1 MTSSS
6 LHLSRQLLVGEI
18 LKRTV
23 HKTPK
28 MEAYIFEDQRVTYE
42 EMDDR
47 ASHLAGWLQLQGIGR
62 DDKVAFMMK
71 NSIAFI
77 EIVFGIALS
86 GGVGVPVNFRL
97 QGEEVRYILDNSDSK
112 LLFIDEEYEEMI
124 LSIRDKLPKLEQIIV
139 VGTKQPHQEF
149 VNYQSIYET
158 AAEYFPC
165 ESLVDED
172 TAFIVYTSGTTG
184 RPKGAVLTHKNI
196 CMNLQNLMFEGKN
209 DLYQRQLIC
218 VPLFHIAGLC
228 QIIMSC
234 LANGT
239 TVLLREFNPV
249 KLLESVEKEQVNS
262 FFLVPAMWN
271 FLFQVPNFNEYDLS
285 SVTTCSTGAAIT
297 PLELKKRILKSFP
310 NAKLVDTFGQ
320 TETTASTTYL
330 KGEDTLRKTTSVG
343 RSMINVETRI
353 VDENMNDVG
362 VGEVGEIV
370 YRGPTVMKE
379 YYKNPEATE
388 EAFKGGWF
396 HSGDLVMRDEEGFIY
411 VVDRKKNMIISG
423 GENIYPAEIEEVL
436 YQMSEILECAVIG
449 VPDKDWGES
458 VKAVVVLK
466 PDKTLTAE
474 QIIEYCQQ
482 NLASYK
488 KPKFVEFIDELP
500 RNASGKVLK
509 YVLQKEAKE
518 ALDTEKL

>member
-18 LKRTV
+18 LKRTT
-23 HKTPK
+23 HKTPE
-28 MEAYIFEDQRVTYE
+28 MEAYVFEDERVTYGE
-42 EMDDR
+42 LDNK
-47 ASHLAGWLQLQGIGR
+47 ASHLAAWLRTQGINR

-71 NSIAFI
+71 NSMEFI
-77 EIVFGIALS
+77 EIIFGIPLS

-97 QGEEVRYILDNSDSK
+97 QREEVRYIVDNSDSK
-112 LLFIDEEYEEMI
+112 LIFIDEEYVEMI
-124 LSIRDKLPKLEQIIV
+124 LSIKDRLPKLEKIIV
-139 VGTKQPHQEF
+139 VGRNQSSSELTAYHSIFETSA
-149 VNYQSIYET
+149 NYT
-158 AAEYFPC
+158 PC
-165 ESLVDED
+165 EDLVDED
-172 TAFIVYTSGTTG
+172 TAFLVYTSGTTG
-184 RPKGAVLTHKNI
+184 RPKGAVLSHKNI
-196 CMNLQNLMFEGKN
+196 CMNLLNLMFEGKS
-209 DLYQRQLIC
+209 DLYKKQLIC

-239 TVLLREFNPV
+239 TILQPEFNPV
-249 KLLESVEKEQVNS
+249 KLLTAVEKEQVNS

-271 FLFQVPNFNEYDLS
+271 FLFQVPNFAEYDLS

-310 NAKLVDTFGQ
+310 NAELVDTFGQ

-343 RSMINVETRI
+343 QSMINVETRI

-411 VVDRKKNMIISG
+411 VVDRKNNMIISG
-423 GENIYPAEIEEVL
+423 GENIYPAEIEEIL
-436 YQMSEILECAVIG
+436 YQMPEILECAVIG

-458 VKAVVVLK
+458 VKAIVVLK
-466 PDKTLTAE
+466 PEKTLTAE

-518 ALDTEKL
+518 TLDAKKM